1 MALFFLLQISCA
13 DVFHPMAKVE
23 KLSTVQLKVVYKKLN
38 GKLVIPAFSLLYFFF
53 CKVNALTSTFP
64 HGSFPVSS

>member
-1 MALFFLLQISCA
+1 MVLFFLLQISCA
-13 DVFHPMAKVE
+13 EVFHPMAKVE

-38 GKLVIPAFSLLYFFF
+38 GKLVIPAFSLLYFF
-53 CKVNALTSTFP
+53 CKVNALTSNFP